1 MRYVTSLLL
10 IMLLAVS
17 GCAGVRNK
25 VEAQLMP
32 EAIAKKKIIA
42 RHLGQRWADNPT
54 GVYAQGFG
62 FLCGTNGMGPMPYS
76 EIMRVLP
83 FLPNQIYIESGSLL
97 LMGVPCQLKRHIVR
111 GHFSQQD
118 IDDIV
123 DALVSL
129 GADIDEVKKK

>member
-1 MRYVTSLLL
+1 MRYIASLLVL
-10 IMLLAVS
+10 MLLAVS
-17 GCAGVRNK
+17 GCAGVQNK

-42 RHLGQRWADNPT
+42 RHFGQRWADNPT

-62 FLCGTNGMGPMPYS
+62 FLCGKNGKGPMPYN

-83 FLPNQIYIESGSLL
+83 FLPNTIFVESGSLL
-97 LMGVPCQLKRHIVR
+97 LMGVPCQLKRHVVA

-129 GADIDEVKKK
+129 GADIDEVKRE